1 MTDLPKSTTLVWATP
16 SAIFAAI
23 PVLGSDEPYIA
34 RFPRSVEGLA
44 AALNVMIE
52 KPERASRDISE
63 SHPKI
68 NATVPERK
76 KRPGTD
82 EQRARAA
89 AVLKQM
95 GLT

>member
-1 MTDLPKSTTLVWATP
+1 MTDLPQSTTLVWAT
-16 SAIFAAI
+16 STAIFAAI
-23 PVLGSDEPYIA
+23 PVQGSDEPYIA
-34 RFPRSVEGLA
+34 RFPKSLEGLA
-44 AALNVMIE
+44 AALNVMIA
-52 KPERASRDISE
+52 KPERASRDISAT
-63 SHPKI
+63 HPRI

-76 KRPGTD
+76 KRPGTG